1 MDEQKIKNVPLF
13 SDLDKAQLKRIAQIS
28 DEVDVREGTE
38 LLHEGS
44 FAHEFMVIEKVR
56 ADVIRQGEKV
66 AELAPGDF
74 LGEIAALDRGQ
85 RNATVVATTPMTLIV
100 MTDRDLRHIASEM
113 PALSR
118 ILEAVAKARTPLH
131 G

>member
-44 FAHEFMVIEKVR
+44 FAHEFMVIEEGR

-66 AELAPGDF
+66 AELTPGDF
-74 LGEIAALDRGQ
+74 LGEIAALGRGQ

-113 PALSR
+113 PAVNR

>member
-44 FAHEFMVIEKVR
+44 FAHEFMVIEKGR

-66 AELAPGDF
+66 AELAAGDF

-131 G
+131 R

>member
-44 FAHEFMVIEKVR
+44 FAHEFMVIEKGR
-56 ADVIRQGEKV
+56 ADVIRRGEKV

>member
-44 FAHEFMVIEKVR
+44 FAHEFMVIEKGR

>member
-28 DEVDVREGTE
+28 DEVDVRQGTE
-38 LLHEGS
+38 LLHEGG
-44 FAHEFMVIEKVR
+44 FAHEFMVVEEGR
-56 ADVIRQGEKV
+56 ADVVRQGEKV
-66 AELAPGDF
+66 AELGPGDF

-113 PALSR
+113 PAVARL
-118 ILEAVAKARTPLH
+118 LEAVAKARTPLH

>member
-44 FAHEFMVIEKVR
+44 FAHEFMVIEKGR

-66 AELAPGDF
+66 AELAAGDF

>member
-28 DEVDVREGTE
+28 DEVDVREGAE

-44 FAHEFMVIEKVR
+44 FAHEFMVIEKGH

-113 PALSR
+113 PAVAR
-118 ILEAVAKARTPLH
+118 FLEAVAKARTPLH

>member
-13 SDLDKAQLKRIAQIS
+13 SDLDKTQLKRIAQIS

-44 FAHEFMVIEKVR
+44 FAHEFMVIEKGR

-66 AELAPGDF
+66 AELAAGDF